1 MNLNYVDEYP
11 FRVSDVL
18 CLPVAVLGDRPSS
31 QMSFLDQFLKE
42 SSVSRN
48 TTPGR
53 DTGPPAS
60 GGQVVQVNNHQRG
73 YSMESDMEGDVE
85 DNRAASIASSRSNMS
100 EQSVDTAASPS
111 ISGGNPRISAPL
123 QNTSLGSGAGLTP
136 LPPGMMKPKL
146 HQFIIR
152 TFSSP
157 LKCNHCTSL
166 MIGLTRQG
174 VVCEV
179 CGFACHVRCK
189 DRVPAMCPVPP
200 DQTKRP
206 LGIDPTKGIGTAYE
220 GYVKVPKP
228 GGVKKGW
235 QRQFVVVCDFK
246 LFLYELQAAA
256 PAVAVSQVL
265 DMRDPEFEVTSV
277 RESDVI
283 HAAKKDVPCIFRVTT
298 SLMDPPG
305 IRHQCLMLA
314 DSESEKTKWVVA
326 LNELHRI
333 LKKNKLPDR

>member
-1 MNLNYVDEYP
+1 
-11 FRVSDVL
+11 
-18 CLPVAVLGDRPSS
+18 
-31 QMSFLDQFLKE
+31 MSFLDQFLKE

-48 TTPGR
+48 TTPGHGTR
-53 DTGPPAS
+53 EGSREPGPVPAPAPP
-60 GGQVVQVNNHQRG
+60 R
-73 YSMESDMEGDVE
+73 YSLESDEGDVE
-85 DNRAASIASSRSNMS
+85 DNRAPSLASSRSALS
-100 EQSVDTAASPS
+100 EQSVDAMSPLS
-111 ISGGNPRISAPL
+111 AGGNPRISAPL
-123 QNTSLGSGAGLTP
+123 QNTSLGSGAGLTGGQGGA
-136 LPPGMMKPKL
+136 LKPKC
-146 HQFIIR
+146 HQFLIR

-166 MIGLTRQG
+166 MVGLTRQG

-179 CGFACHVRCK
+179 CGFACHLRCK

-206 LGIDPTKGIGTAYE
+206 LGIDPTRGIGTAYE

-265 DMRDPEFEVTSV
+265 DMRDPEFEVSSV